1 MRDMFQLRRF
11 AESLSATQNNYG
23 KIDNRAT
30 RFVIA
35 GGAKNCN
42 PPEAGTPTRRTAQSS
57 SSANGTYL
65 NVEYSR

>member
-11 AESLSATQNNYG
+11 AESLSATQSNYG

-35 GGAKNCN
+35 G
-42 PPEAGTPTRRTAQSS
+42 PR
-57 SSANGTYL
+57 
-65 NVEYSR
+65 